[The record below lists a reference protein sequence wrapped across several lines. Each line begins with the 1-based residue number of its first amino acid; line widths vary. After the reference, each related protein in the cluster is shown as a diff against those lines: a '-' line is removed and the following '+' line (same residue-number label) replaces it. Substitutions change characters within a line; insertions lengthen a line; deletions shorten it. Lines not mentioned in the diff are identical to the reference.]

1 MRQKLIV
8 IHQDETG
15 KRGRV
20 TFTQGA
26 ELEPMKFT
34 ANGLEPSEVV
44 KLCMLMHSLADVC
57 IQNLATAK
65 NEGTAH

>member
-8 IHQDETG
+8 IHQDEHG

-20 TFTQGA
+20 VFIQRG
-26 ELEPMKFT
+26 ELEPMGFE
-34 ANGLEPSEVV
+34 AQNLDPQEVV

-65 NEGTAH
+65 NEGKAH